1 MDNLCSWCQA
11 TRWQYKCFTCD
22 PRRAKTLC
30 FNCSVLWHSRGFAVT
45 HQLMNRYGAIRS
57 FSAWMRPQQKIIHNV
72 TRSLETEVQKDPAIG
87 LNDVVI
93 GVQDQEIGING
104 MEVTTPTGPEKQKKL
119 NEEAAKDSKSS
130 PEEKKREDVE
140 EEVYLMEEEAEFKV
154 VGESMDIGED
164 EDTMCVEEI
173 KLKEKTTTVSEKEA
187 LARDNFVSR
196 ASTSVK
202 RNGHL
207 ELKDQEE
214 HKNDASV
221 PIASTAQG
229 VSSVPFSAPPA
240 DANSPVQNRDAS
252 AGPVEKSTDFAASS
266 TAPVSSTITPDTA
279 IALKPHELAETNL
292 SNATSQSLSADLE
305 KLLRCFPTT
314 DPILMEMLAQRI
326 EAALVI
332 EDALICARI
341 GKCQESSCRSVLLHY
356 EHYKRD
362 KICSNPKCTEI
373 SKVYQHRRDCSKK
386 DNASTRDNQKFVCPF
401 CIRIRQRR
409 NLGVVVALDHLISD
423 QRRALQGAYSEANR
437 NACLQTINT
446 WNKRK
451 QVLRDEIDGLNRLA
465 SESNALIYNFPRY
478 QWHFGDVALIKREP
492 ILLGSESN
500 TVGLSAPGPSMN
512 CTNRSTATEQPSST
526 RSGDEYNSVSG
537 TLQSE
542 DIHEVDMTGDARFD
556 ANFINEL
563 LRAKSDAGDG
573 GEMSQRE
580 FDGVMEL
587 GCAIVDASFCAP
599 SKAQRCLLNCKSIL
613 IHLQHHLDL
622 QVCNQAMCA
631 AVEHHF
637 SHLSQC
643 KARDNNESCEYCLRV
658 EECQLMRSVD
668 FMEAEQLEAEAKVQQ
683 IINDITASFTNH
695 RPDDRERE
703 VIQLEDELEQ
713 AEANKQQLLTK
724 LSTARMNLR
733 KVRRS
738 MEHHGMSTSTSRQL
752 PVHFIK
758 VRRTEGSGSSS
769 KKRRLSGSLD

>member
-30 FNCSVLWHSRGFAVT
+30 FNCSVLWHSRGFAIT

-72 TRSLETEVQKDPAIG
+72 TRSLETEVQKDPAIK
-87 LNDVVI
+87 LNDVAI
-93 GVQDQEIGING
+93 GIQDQEIGING

-119 NEEAAKDSKSS
+119 YEEAAKDSKSS

-140 EEVYLMEEEAEFKV
+140 EEVHLMEEEAEFKV
-154 VGESMDIGED
+154 VGESMDMKKD
-164 EDTMCVEEI
+164 EDTMCNEEI
-173 KLKEKTTTVSEKEA
+173 KLKEKTITVSEKEA
-187 LARDNFVSR
+187 LASDIIVSGP
-196 ASTSVK
+196 STS
-202 RNGHL
+202 
-207 ELKDQEE
+207 
-214 HKNDASV
+214 
-221 PIASTAQG
+221 
-229 VSSVPFSAPPA
+229 
-240 DANSPVQNRDAS
+240 VQNRDAS

-362 KICSNPKCTEI
+362 KICGDPKCTEI

-451 QVLRDEIDGLNRLA
+451 QVLRTEIDGLNRLA
-465 SESNALIYNFPRY
+465 SESNALIFNFPRY
-478 QWHFGDVALIKREP
+478 QWHFGDVALIKQEP

-512 CTNRSTATEQPSST
+512 STNRSTATEQPSST

-563 LRAKSDAGDG
+563 LWAKSDAGDG

-643 KARDNNESCEYCLRV
+643 KARDNHESCEYCLRV

-668 FMEAEQLEAEAKVQQ
+668 FTEAEQPEAEAKVQQ
-683 IINDITASFTNH
+683 IIDDITASFTNH

-738 MEHHGMSTSTSRQL
+738 MEHHGMSASTNRQL